1 MLNTWVLYRSLSYF
15 KNLYFNNKVAVFKK
29 VFSFNIVFYKRLF
42 LILSIIVSLFSLIY
56 YSNYFNSPTKLYTD
70 TKTTYHTLDQ
80 NIDTIR
86 QGLIKETSRIPVN
99 NGILNN
105 DRVVSYDG
113 YEIFKEYTKKIETN
127 TSDKKQDQ
135 QEIQQLILEQKT
147 LKILERELK
156 RKQQIEEEKQI
167 QLALEIKKAA
177 EKQEQQSQ
185 QEQQVEQE
193 QQIQPAVS
201 LSSVENQVLIL
212 LNNTRSNHGLNP
224 LNIDGVLTNIA
235 RSRSKDMIDRGY
247 FSHYTPDGTNI
258 FNFLKANGISY
269 RAAGEN
275 LGRSSPPSRGSAG
288 NFIDAWM
295 KSESHRIN
303 MLRGAYTKI
312 GIGVI
317 DQNNTR
323 IVTIVFTG

>member
-1 MLNTWVLYRSLSYF
+1 
-15 KNLYFNNKVAVFKK
+15 
-29 VFSFNIVFYKRLF
+29 
-42 LILSIIVSLFSLIY
+42 
-56 YSNYFNSPTKLYTD
+56 LYTA
-70 TKTTYHTLDQ
+70 TKTTFPTYDQ

-86 QGLIKETSRIPVN
+86 QELIKEQSSRIPIN
-99 NGILNN
+99 NEILNN
-105 DRVVSYDG
+105 DRIVFYDG
-113 YEIFKEYTKKIETN
+113 YEILKEYTKEIETN

-135 QEIQQLILEQKT
+135 QEIQQLLFEQKT
-147 LKILERELK
+147 LKIFEIELK
-156 RKQQIEEEKQI
+156 KKQQLEKEKQI
-167 QLALEIKKAA
+167 QLELEIKNAA
-177 EKQEQQSQ
+177 EKQKQQSQ

-212 LNNTRSNHGLNP
+212 LNNTRTNHGLNP
-224 LNIDGVLTNIA
+224 LSVDGVLTNIA

-247 FSHYTPDGTNI
+247 FNHYTPDGKNI

-275 LGRSSPPSRGSAG
+275 LGRCSPPSRGSAG
-288 NFIDAWM
+288 NFVDAWM

-303 MLRGAYTKI
+303 MLRGAYNKI

-317 DQNNTR
+317 DQNNKR

>member
-1 MLNTWVLYRSLSYF
+1 
-15 KNLYFNNKVAVFKK
+15 
-29 VFSFNIVFYKRLF
+29 
-42 LILSIIVSLFSLIY
+42 
-56 YSNYFNSPTKLYTD
+56 LYTD
-70 TKTTYHTLDQ
+70 TKTTYHTYDQ
-80 NIDTIR
+80 NKDTIR
-86 QGLIKETSRIPVN
+86 QGLIEKTSRIPVN

-135 QEIQQLILEQKT
+135 QEFQQLLLEQKT

-156 RKQQIEEEKQI
+156 KKQQLEKEKQI
-167 QLALEIKKAA
+167 QLEQEIKKAA
-177 EKQEQQSQ
+177 EKQEQQ
-185 QEQQVEQE
+185 
-193 QQIQPAVS
+193 IQPPVN
-201 LSSVENQVLIL
+201 LSNVENQVLIL
-212 LNNTRSNHGLNP
+212 LNNTRTNHGLNS

-247 FSHYTPDGTNI
+247 FSHYTPDGKNI

-275 LGRSSPPSRGSAG
+275 LGMSSPPSRGSPG

-312 GIGVI
+312 GIGII
-317 DQNNTR
+317 DQNNKR
-323 IVTIVFTG
+323 VVTIVFTG

>member
-1 MLNTWVLYRSLSYF
+1 M
-15 KNLYFNNKVAVFKK
+15 
-29 VFSFNIVFYKRLF
+29 
-42 LILSIIVSLFSLIY
+42 
-56 YSNYFNSPTKLYTD
+56 
-70 TKTTYHTLDQ
+70 
-80 NIDTIR
+80 
-86 QGLIKETSRIPVN
+86 
-99 NGILNN
+99 
-105 DRVVSYDG
+105 
-113 YEIFKEYTKKIETN
+113 
-127 TSDKKQDQ
+127 
-135 QEIQQLILEQKT
+135 
-147 LKILERELK
+147 
-156 RKQQIEEEKQI
+156 
-167 QLALEIKKAA
+167 
-177 EKQEQQSQ
+177 
-185 QEQQVEQE
+185 
-193 QQIQPAVS
+193 
-201 LSSVENQVLIL
+201 LIL